1 MGPTAQVDIVLV
13 QHLLNFWSSRGVEM
27 DPVWPLLGIETGDPL
42 HRWVGSERVADAH
55 HYVFQYLKDDLIGID
70 LGQYIAQRDLPM
82 SRLLRYADTL
92 RAGLSAFVPYFYLM
106 TGSVS
111 LELQVSDTR
120 SMISVERTT
129 LHKMSQLQQSAALA
143 CIAEACRIALGK
155 RYEEGDLLLCIPN
168 EYMSYQRAIE
178 QRVKISTTGAMGF
191 GLEISRSAWLRLN
204 LDQQPILYA
213 SVLRDLRRQDEKF
226 KDHLAIYNE
235 LRDILQMCLLRRHVS
250 QDDVADQLGISVRNL
265 QRRLKAL
272 GTTYQNLLDEGRQ
285 ALAMKVIREGDMPL
299 YEVAYLVGYTEPSA
313 FYKAFK
319 RWTGSTP
326 GDYRQAHQETLS
338 AVSNGGE

>member
-42 HRWVGSERVADAH
+42 PRWVDSERVADAH
-55 HYVFQYLKDDLIGID
+55 RYAFQFLNNDLISID
-70 LGQYIAQRDLPM
+70 LGQYIAHRDLPM
-82 SRLLRYADTL
+82 GRLLHYADTL
-92 RAGLSAFVPYFYLM
+92 RTGLTAFVPYFYLM
-106 TGSVS
+106 TGSVC
-111 LELQVSDTR
+111 LELQVTEAR
-120 SMISVERTT
+120 SVLRVERKTSHT
-129 LHKMSQLQQSAALA
+129 MSQLQQSATLA
-143 CIAEACRIALGK
+143 CLAEACRITLGK

-168 EYMSYQRAIE
+168 EFMSYQGAIE
-178 QRVKISTTGAMGF
+178 RRMKIRATGTSGYA
-191 GLEISRSAWLRLN
+191 LEINRNAWQRLN
-204 LDQQPILYA
+204 VEQQPILYA
-213 SVLRDLRRQDEKF
+213 SVLRDLRRQDKKF

-235 LRDILQMCLLRRHVS
+235 LRNILQLCLLKRHVS

-285 ALAMKVIREGDMPL
+285 ALAMKLIREGDMPL

-319 RWTGSTP
+319 RWTGLTP
-326 GDYRQAHQETLS
+326 GDYRQAHQETLNVIS
-338 AVSNGGE
+338 SGGE

>member
-27 DPVWPLLGIETGDPL
+27 DPIWPLLGIDIGDPL
-42 HRWVGSERVADAH
+42 PRWVNSERVADAH
-55 HYVFQYLKDDLIGID
+55 RYAFQFLNDDLIGID
-70 LGQYIAQRDLPM
+70 LGQYVARRDLPM
-82 SRLLRYADTL
+82 ARLLRYADTL
-92 RAGLSAFVPYFYLM
+92 RTGLTDFVPYFYLM
-106 TGSVS
+106 TGSVC
-111 LELQVSDTR
+111 LELQVTDVR
-120 SMISVERTT
+120 SVISIERKTSHT
-129 LHKMSQLQQSAALA
+129 MSQLQQSAALA

-155 RYEEGDLLLCIPN
+155 RYEEDDLLLCIPK
-168 EYMSYQRAIE
+168 EFMCYQRAIE
-178 QRVKISTTGAMGF
+178 QRMKINVTGASGF
-191 GLEISRSAWLRLN
+191 GLEISGSAWQRLN
-204 LDQQPILYA
+204 LEQQPILYA

-235 LRDILQMCLLRRHVS
+235 LRDILQMCLLKRHVS

-326 GDYRQAHQETLS
+326 GDYRQAYQERLS
-338 AVSNGGE
+338 AVSNGAE